1 VGFRSNAGAGT
12 IGIGGHELGGRVQD
26 RPRVAPVL
34 VGRDSE
40 LAELL
45 AGLDDAASGSGRLFL
60 LAGDPGI
67 GKSRL
72 ADEAAARARDRGIKV
87 AWGRCWEAGGAP
99 AYWPWVQ
106 SLRTCV
112 RGVGGEK
119 LRAHLGSG
127 APFVAQ
133 IVAEVAEILPDVR
146 PPPQAEAEAAR
157 FRLFD
162 AVATFLRNAAA
173 GQPLMLVLDD
183 LHAADVPS
191 ILLLRFVA
199 RELSDAGVFVLG
211 AYRNVEL
218 DRDHPL
224 TLALAELSREPAT
237 RHLRLSGL
245 TEAGVARL
253 IREITGMIPGG
264 SVVAA
269 VHRYTE
275 GNPLFV
281 GEVVRLLV
289 AEGRLERA
297 GDPAGLRL
305 AIPAGVREVIGRRV
319 ARLPERCGRV
329 LGLASMFGR
338 DFSLPALEQLS
349 GVSAGELLDIL
360 GDGIATGMVAE
371 VPGAPGRFRFT
382 HALIRDALYESIPAG
397 QRLRLHQQAGEALET
412 LYTQDLDPHLAE
424 LAHHFFEAAAGGEA
438 GKAAGYAGRAGRRAM
453 ALLAYEEAV
462 RLFRMALAALALAR
476 SPEEEQARCRL
487 LLALGDALTRMG
499 DRRSAR
505 EELRRAVGIARRY
518 GMAEELGQA
527 ALAYAGRF
535 TFERG
540 ASDRHVIA
548 LLEDAR
554 AMLAE
559 DAGPLRAR
567 VLAHL
572 AVALRDQPDRGSRD
586 GLSREAVA
594 LARTLGDP
602 LTLAYTLSCRANAL
616 MGPDDPQERLAIAEE
631 LRAVA
636 RAAQDKEREQ
646 AGEHHRALVFLQTGR
661 IAEYREA
668 LDAAQRLADEL
679 RQPAARCLA
688 TVVKASLALLEGRFA
703 DAAALAE
710 SALRFGASSV
720 PWDAVVFS
728 RVQLFALR
736 SEDGRLAQMEPAIRR
751 SVEEFPT
758 RPLFRCLLA
767 RLFAELGEE
776 DQARPVFEPLAAD
789 RFAVIP
795 VNNDLLLSLSHLAEV
810 AWFLRD
816 AGRGAVLYDLLLP
829 YRGLV
834 VDTMESSTGAVDR
847 YLGLTAMTA
856 GDLQA
861 AEWHLQDALQL
872 NARIGARPWTAR
884 TQRDL
889 AGVLFAR
896 DRPGDRERAVELL
909 EAALGTAS
917 RLGMTVLA
925 ERAREDLASAGEE
938 AFARGPRRAGLLRAE
953 AAGAKTSWSVCRR
966 EGEYWSIAFAG
977 EAFRLKDVKGLHYLA
992 HLLRHPGREFH
1003 VLDLA
1008 AAGQGAGAG
1017 GVQTAPAREDDLHQG
1032 RLSDTGPILD
1042 QRAKSSYRARLRE
1055 LEEELAEAT
1064 SWADPVRA
1072 ANARQEMQFLADE
1085 LSAAVG
1091 LGGRD
1096 RKAGSPAERARVNIT
1111 RAVRTV
1117 LSRIREHNPALADHL
1132 DATIRTGTFC
1142 SYSPDPRAPITWHV

>member
-1 VGFRSNAGAGT
+1 MR
-12 IGIGGHELGGRVQD
+12 E
-26 RPRVAPVL
+26 RPRAAPAL
-34 VGRDSE
+34 VGRDGE
-40 LAELL
+40 LGELL
-45 AGLDDAASGSGRLFL
+45 AGLDDVVSGSGRLFL

-72 ADEAAARARDRGIKV
+72 AHEAAARARDRGFKV

-106 SLRTCV
+106 SLRACV
-112 RGVGGEK
+112 RGVGGEE
-119 LRAHLGSG
+119 LRSQLGSG
-127 APFVAQ
+127 APLVAQ

-146 PPPQAEAEAAR
+146 PPPPAGAEADR

-162 AVATFLRNAAA
+162 AVATFLRNAGAV
-173 GQPLMLVLDD
+173 QPLMLVLDD
-183 LHAADVPS
+183 LHAADAPS

-199 RELSDAGVFVLG
+199 RELGDARVLVLG
-211 AYRNVEL
+211 AYRDLEL
-218 DRDHPL
+218 DRGHPL
-224 TLALAELSREPAT
+224 TVALAELSREPAA
-237 RHLRLSGL
+237 RHVPLSGL
-245 TEAGVARL
+245 TEAAVARL
-253 IREITGMIPGG
+253 VQEITGVMPRE

-269 VHRYTE
+269 VHRCTE

-281 GEVVRLLV
+281 GEVVRLLA

-305 AIPAGVREVIGRRV
+305 AIPEGIREVIGRRL
-319 ARLPERCGRV
+319 ARLPEQCGSV

-338 DFSLPALEQLS
+338 DFSLHALEHLS
-349 GVSAGELLDIL
+349 ELPAGELLDIL
-360 GDGIATGMVAE
+360 DESITTGLVAA
-371 VPGAPGRFRFT
+371 VPGAPGRLRFT
-382 HALIRDALYESIPAG
+382 HGLIRDTLYESIPAG
-397 QRLRLHQQAGEALET
+397 QRVRLHQQAGEALET
-412 LYTQDLDPHLAE
+412 LYLQDLGPHLAE
-424 LAHHFFEAAAGGEA
+424 LAHHFFEAAAGGGA
-438 GKAAGYAGRAGRRAM
+438 GKAVSYAERAGQRAM

-462 RLFRMALAALALAR
+462 RLFRMALAALSLAR
-476 SPEEEQARCRL
+476 PRGQDQARCRL

-499 DRRSAR
+499 ERQAAR
-505 EELRRAVGIARRY
+505 EELRLAAGLAQQY
-518 GMAEELGQA
+518 GMAEELGLA

-540 ASDRHVIA
+540 ASDRHVIP

-559 DAGPLRAR
+559 QEDAGPVHAR

-572 AVALRDQPDRGSRD
+572 AVALRDQPDRGPRD
-586 GLSREAVA
+586 ALSREAVA

-602 LTLAYTLSCRANAL
+602 STLAYTLSCRLNAL
-616 MGPDDPQERLAIAEE
+616 MGPGDPQERLAIANE

-636 RAAQDKEREQ
+636 RAAHDKEREQ
-646 AGEHHRALVFLQTGR
+646 AGEHQRAMVFLETGR
-661 IAEYREA
+661 IAEHREA
-668 LDAAQRLADEL
+668 LDAAQRLADEM
-679 RQPAARCLA
+679 RQPASRWLA
-688 TVVKASLALLEGRFA
+688 GAVKASLALLEGRFA
-703 DAAALAE
+703 DAGVLVD
-710 SALRFGASSV
+710 SALRLGASSV

-736 SEDGRLAQMEPAIRR
+736 GEDGRLAEMEPAIRR
-751 SVEEFPT
+751 SVAEFPT

-767 RLFAELGEE
+767 GMFAEFG
-776 DQARPVFEPLAAD
+776 DQDGARSVFEELAAD
-789 RFAVIP
+789 RFTVIP

-816 AGRGAVLYDLLLP
+816 ADRAGVLHGLLRP

-834 VDTMESSTGAVDR
+834 VDTLESSTGAVDR
-847 YLGLTAMTA
+847 YLGLAALTA

-861 AEWHLQDALQL
+861 AERHLHDALDL

-884 TQRDL
+884 TQADL
-889 AGVLFAR
+889 ARLLVAR
-896 DRPGDRERAVELL
+896 DRPGDQERAAGLL
-909 EAALGTAS
+909 AGALGTAR
-917 RLGMTVLA
+917 RLGMTA
-925 ERAREDLASAGEE
+925 FAARAGEDLAR
-938 AFARGPRRAGLLRAE
+938 ARGDSYPGRAPRPAAPTAE
-953 AAGAKTSWSVCRR
+953 GAASWPVFRR

-1008 AAGQGAGAG
+1008 AAGQAASAG
-1017 GVQTAPAREDDLHQG
+1017 GARPSPAREDGLHQA
-1032 RLSDTGPILD
+1032 RLSGTGPILD
-1042 QRAKSSYRARLRE
+1042 ERAKAAYRARLRE

-1072 ANARQEMQFLADE
+1072 AKARQERQFLADE
-1085 LSAAVG
+1085 LAAAVG

-1096 RKAGSPAERARVNIT
+1096 RAAGSPAERARVSIT
-1111 RAVRTV
+1111 KAIKIA
-1117 LSRIREHNPALADHL
+1117 LARIRAHSPALAGHL
-1132 DATIRTGTFC
+1132 DATLHTGTFC
-1142 SYSPDPRAPITWHV
+1142 CYTPDPRAPITWHT